1 MKKKLTATA
10 MAVITLLGTTAFA
23 APNWYEAEFSDPFN
37 NDLFEVVSEI
47 KFSDEIKEKY
57 PNITQSFFGFGG
69 VEGFEINT
77 NQFTALNG
85 EEAVNIKI
93 DYDGNAYV
101 TGHELI
107 RYEDEYAD
115 DEGIVTDGLAPYYWI
130 DEDEIDPMYSMP
142 HTTYKDINGNEV
154 VDFDTW
160 YCTENYSCG
169 LIHLVRDMNSGVLS
183 GDTIT
188 YIYNPWEDG
197 KEYHFKGSIYEFDD
211 NGYGIYNPNNEMEC
225 TVNDKYYVI
234 KLKKGII
241 PSVTYNGEKIVFDQI
256 PVIENGRT
264 LVPLR
269 AIFEKIG
276 ADVNWNGDT
285 QTVTAGKD
293 DTEISLTIN
302 STIAVKNGENITLDV
317 PAKVLNGRTL
327 VPVRFVADCF
337 GVNVDWDGTMQR
349 VSLTSK

>member
-1 MKKKLTATA
+1 
-10 MAVITLLGTTAFA
+10 
-23 APNWYEAEFSDPFN
+23 
-37 NDLFEVVSEI
+37 
-47 KFSDEIKEKY
+47 
-57 PNITQSFFGFGG
+57 
-69 VEGFEINT
+69 
-77 NQFTALNG
+77 
-85 EEAVNIKI
+85 
-93 DYDGNAYV
+93 
-101 TGHELI
+101 
-107 RYEDEYAD
+107 
-115 DEGIVTDGLAPYYWI
+115 
-130 DEDEIDPMYSMP
+130 
-142 HTTYKDINGNEV
+142 
-154 VDFDTW
+154 
-160 YCTENYSCG
+160 
-169 LIHLVRDMNSGVLS
+169 MNSGVLS